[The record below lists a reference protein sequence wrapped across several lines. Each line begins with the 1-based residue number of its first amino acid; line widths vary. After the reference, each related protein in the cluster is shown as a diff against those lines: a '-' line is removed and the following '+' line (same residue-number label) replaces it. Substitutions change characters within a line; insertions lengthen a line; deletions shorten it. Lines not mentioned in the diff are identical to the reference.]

1 MKGINTMLSI
11 TKQFE
16 FEAAHFLPNHQGAC
30 CRLHGH
36 SYKLEIEVSGE
47 PNTDELSASYGM
59 IMDFGDLSKIVKENI
74 IDVLDHHS
82 LNNII
87 LDPTAENLVLWIKD
101 HLPIKVPLSRIR
113 LWETS
118 KAYCEWKR

>member
-1 MKGINTMLSI
+1 MLSI

-36 SYKLEIEVSGE
+36 SYKLEIEISGE
-47 PNTDELSASYGM
+47 SNTDELSASYGM
-59 IMDFGDLSKIVKENI
+59 IMDFGDLSRIVKENI
-74 IDVLDHHS
+74 IDVLDHHN
-82 LNNII
+82 LNTVIP
-87 LDPTAENLVLWIKD
+87 DPTAENLVYWIRD
-101 HLPIKVPLSRIR
+101 HLPPMMSLSRIR

-118 KAYCEWKR
+118 KARCEWKR

>member
-1 MKGINTMLSI
+1 MLSI

-36 SYKLEIEVSGE
+36 SYKLEIEISGE
-47 PNTDELSASYGM
+47 TNTDDLSASYGM

-74 IDVLDHHS
+74 IDVLDHHN
-82 LNNII
+82 LNTII
-87 LDPTAENLVLWIKD
+87 SDPTAENLVLWIKE
-101 HLPIKVPLSRIR
+101 HLPIKAPLSRIR

-118 KAYCEWKR
+118 KAYCEWRR

>member
-1 MKGINTMLSI
+1 MLSI

-36 SYKLEIEVSGE
+36 SYKLEIEISGE
-47 PNTDELSASYGM
+47 TNTDDLSASYGM
-59 IMDFGDLSKIVKENI
+59 IMDFGDLSKMVKENI
-74 IDVLDHHS
+74 IDVLDHHN
-82 LNNII
+82 LNTII
-87 LDPTAENLVLWIKD
+87 SDPTAENLVLWIKE
-101 HLPIKVPLSRIR
+101 HLPIKAPLSRIR

-118 KAYCEWKR
+118 KAYCEWRR

>member
-1 MKGINTMLSI
+1 MLSI

-36 SYKLEIEVSGE
+36 SYKLEIEISGE
-47 PNTDELSASYGM
+47 PNTDELSPSYGM

-74 IDVLDHHS
+74 IDVLDHHH

-87 LDPTAENLVLWIKD
+87 SDPTAENLVLWIKD

>member
-1 MKGINTMLSI
+1 MLSI

-16 FEAAHFLPNHQGAC
+16 FEAAHFLPNHEGNC
-30 CRLHGH
+30 KRHHGH
-36 SYKLEIEVSGE
+36 GYKLEIEISGKQDIKDFS
-47 PNTDELSASYGM
+47 PSLGM

-87 LDPTAENLVLWIKD
+87 SDPTAENLVLWIKD
-101 HLPIKVPLSRIR
+101 HLPIKAPLSRIR

-118 KAYCEWKR
+118 KAYCEWKK